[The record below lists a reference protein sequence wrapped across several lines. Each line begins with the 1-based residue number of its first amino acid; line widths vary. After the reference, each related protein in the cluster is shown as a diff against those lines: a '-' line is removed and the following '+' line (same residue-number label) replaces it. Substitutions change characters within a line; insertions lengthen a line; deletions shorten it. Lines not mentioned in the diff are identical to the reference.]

1 MTRIDEFDVGD
12 RSQLDVALGSG
23 RVEVIAAS
31 PGRLRVSI
39 DARDPDAFDVIRIGD
54 TITVRERSR
63 WRSRNHRVHILVE
76 APPGCDLTADV
87 ASADVIVRGSA
98 GVVAVRSAS
107 GDLDVES
114 ASRIEFDTGSGDV
127 RVGTVT
133 DDARLSTASG
143 DVTIESVA
151 GSLDACTASGC
162 VTARR
167 VAGAVEVGTASGDVR
182 LDQVDGEA
190 LAIKTLSGDIRLGL
204 PSGIRVEPEIAT
216 LSGSVTLPTAA
227 SASGDGPRRPVRV
240 RLSSMSGDIR
250 IDRCS

>member
-1 MTRIDEFDVGD
+1 MTRIEEFDVGD
-12 RSQLDVALGSG
+12 RSQLDVAFGAG

-39 DARDPDAFDVIRIGD
+39 DARDPDAFDVTRIGD
-54 TITVRERSR
+54 TVTVREGSRRRSR
-63 WRSRNHRVHILVE
+63 IHRAHILVE
-76 APPGCDLTADV
+76 APPGCDLTAQV
-87 ASADVIVRGSA
+87 GSADVIVRGSA

-114 ASRIEFDTGSGDV
+114 ASRVEFDTGSGDV
-127 RVGTVT
+127 RVGVVT

-143 DVTIESVA
+143 DVTIESVT

-167 VAGAVEVGTASGDVR
+167 VAGSVEIGTASGDVR
-182 LDQVDGEA
+182 LEQVAGDA

-204 PSGIRVEPEIAT
+204 PAGIRVEPDIAT

-227 SASGDGPRRPVRV
+227 PASDAGPRRPVRV

-250 IDRCS
+250 IDRSS